1 MMEMQYGQEMAVE
14 AAKRAEYIWNR
25 DPHFDPFATIHEKA

>member
-1 MMEMQYGQEMAVE
+1 METQYGEEKAVE

-25 DPHFDPFATIHEKA
+25 DPDFDPFANIHKKV